1 MGGHVTHFHGH
12 HAVIES
18 PVVMDSHS
26 MTPMSDSNVTEVMP
40 YVQRKPS
47 LQSIPTPAPQPR
59 DAPLTDG
66 PKTTI
71 RKSANGLPSIPKP
84 VPARSAPSRGSQER
98 AGSLFDEMR
107 NPFEDDSARVS
118 RRRVNV
124 RQTSYVDGQ
133 LESVR
138 RIAPPKRKA
147 ATHPA
152 ETDDFADY
160 FRK

>member
-1 MGGHVTHFHGH
+1 M
-12 HAVIES
+12 A
-18 PVVMDSHS
+18 
-26 MTPMSDSNVTEVMP
+26 PMSDSTVSEVMP

-47 LQSIPTPAPQPR
+47 MQPIPTPAPQPR
-59 DAPLTDG
+59 DVPLTDG

-71 RKSANGLPSIPKP
+71 RKSANGLPAIPKP
-84 VPARSAPSRGSQER
+84 VPARSAPTEGPRER

-107 NPFEDDSARVS
+107 NPFEDDSARVT
-118 RRRVNV
+118 RRRTNV

-133 LESVR
+133 LETVR
-138 RIAPPKRKA
+138 RIAPPNRKA
-147 ATHPA
+147 ATQPS